1 MAESRVRKAASK
13 KKQAKQKQELREE
26 RATQERLGLTGSK
39 DRSWVPWVFVPVGL
53 LGVIW
58 MVLWNLAGSAI
69 PGMSLLGNW
78 NLAIGIGL
86 IIASF
91 SLMTLW
97 K

>member
-1 MAESRVRKAASK
+1 MARSKVRSQAE
-13 KKQAKQKQELREE
+13 KKQQQQRAAEIRER
-26 RATQERLGLTGSK
+26 RAEKDALGPAS
-39 DRSWVPWVFVPVGL
+39 RNWVPWVALPVGL
-53 LGVIW
+53 LGVLW

-69 PGMSLLGNW
+69 PGMNLLGNW

>member
-1 MAESRVRKAASK
+1 MAESKVRKAAAK
-13 KKQAKQKQELREE
+13 KKVAKQKLEAAEKKQE
-26 RATQERLGLTGSK
+26 AARLAPGG
-39 DRSWVPWVFVPVGL
+39 RGWVPWVFVPVGL
-53 LGVIW
+53 LGVLW
-58 MVLWNLAGSAI
+58 MVVWNLAGRYIGFMQAI
-69 PGMSLLGNW
+69 GNW